1 MVAGL
6 AFLIF
11 VLTALSV
18 PLPLLA
24 AAEGCL
30 ACHPV
35 HDRAQGD
42 CGHCHGGNPR
52 TSRQDVAHFGLIR
65 GRYAHFR
72 WAGSPVTETGR
83 RLLERAACRRCHQS
97 GGKGNLLASSLD
109 QTARNATPE
118 QLAQSIRQPGMFM
131 PAFGFQEPEVTAL
144 VTAILA
150 GAQGQVVT
158 AQPPQVVYF
167 AREAAG
173 QNAFDKHCGG
183 CHQAL
188 SRRHGTL
195 GAQQLGPNL
204 SGLFTPFYPL
214 SLGEDQPWTPKRLE
228 KWLRN
233 PRVLRKNACMPP
245 LMLEPAE
252 WRQLLDVLEA
262 GEVEEGDSS
271 KDDLAATNH
280 RKG

>member
-11 VLTALSV
+11 ALTALSL
-18 PLPLLA
+18 PLPLPLQA
-24 AAEGCL
+24 AVEGCL

-35 HDRAQGD
+35 HYREQGD

-65 GRYAHFR
+65 GDYAHFR
-72 WAGSPVTETGR
+72 WADSPVTATGR
-83 RLLERAACRRCHQS
+83 RLLEVAACRRCHQS

-109 QTARNATPE
+109 QAARNATPE
-118 QLAQSIRQPGMFM
+118 QLAQSIRQPGVYM
-131 PAFGFQEPEVTAL
+131 PVFGFKKPDVTAL

-173 QNAFDKHCGG
+173 ENAFDKHCGG

-188 SRRHGTL
+188 SRSYGTL
-195 GAQQLGPNL
+195 GSQQIGPNL
-204 SGLFTPFYPL
+204 SGLFTPFYPQ
-214 SLGEDQPWTPKRLE
+214 SLGEDQPWTPERLE

-233 PRVLRKNACMPP
+233 PRDLRKNALMPP
-245 LMLEPAE
+245 LILQPAE
-252 WRQLLDVLEA
+252 WRKLLEVMDA
-262 GEVEEGDSS
+262 REVESV
-271 KDDLAATNH
+271 N
-280 RKG
+280 

>member
-18 PLPLLA
+18 PLPLQA
-24 AAEGCL
+24 ATQGCL

-52 TSRQDVAHFGLIR
+52 TSRQEVAHFGLIR
-65 GRYAHFR
+65 GRYAQFR
-72 WAGSPVTETGR
+72 WADSPVTETGR
-83 RLLERAACRRCHQS
+83 RLLELAACRRCHQS

-109 QTARNATPE
+109 QAARTATPE

-131 PAFGFQEPEVTAL
+131 PAFGFREPEITAL

-167 AREAAG
+167 AREAGG
-173 QNAFDKHCGG
+173 QNVFDKHCGG
-183 CHQAL
+183 CHQGL

-214 SLGEDQPWTPKRLE
+214 SLGEDQPWTPERLE

-233 PRVLRKNACMPP
+233 PRALRKNARMPP
-245 LMLEPAE
+245 VILQPSEGLKLLE
-252 WRQLLDVLEA
+252 LLDA
-262 GEVEEGDSS
+262 REVEGV
-271 KDDLAATNH
+271 DLADTDH
-280 RKG
+280 REG